1 MDQGIRKILKT
12 RPVDDANH
20 DEQSSMDVD
29 AVPPQPEA
37 PATETTTSA
46 MDVVQEPAQ
55 PAPTGHTVGEAAEP
69 SSTPPTAEELRL
81 MRLRRF
87 GAAPSTSESPK
98 SETGGATGAPG
109 TPKTGSSTPISI
121 SVSPAVTTSGSPTN
135 TGSASSGSHLSSLNS
150 RLVPPATPFNTPSAT
165 PTEHSM
171 ISSSPVSTT
180 PGKSPTSIS
189 TKVTG
194 AHTPSAQPID
204 YNTWLHR
211 TICQVFHAKTLSPV
225 SGPIHSSTSFGS
237 EPSDNPSKYHV
248 FDMQFVLDDHASQ
261 GNSSSSME
269 LSTPSSSAPSATQF
283 NLDDI
288 DMIVMQILSTPE
300 SALPAKFKIFDYL
313 AHCLSRLD
321 VVRRAHNNPAQ
332 ATDPS
337 GSHPLVEM
345 ANRIYGFFSLVSL
358 SAPLFAAISDSLVA
372 NPEYVSEQYVRVLG
386 SDKLSKEHLIG
397 ITNAIGD
404 SHLAIVFEPVFM
416 RCAALAR
423 KHSAQVQ
430 FDSKSQRP
438 IKAFRQLVTAGKAMV
453 DVLVHHPRWTVK
465 VGGTGRDVDLT
476 LVGCLLSYTPLFALM
491 RVDTMGTL
499 TATLPAATL
508 GDMILDVIKSAK
520 EPALDWLSMALLKNK
535 DALKMGAAE
544 SLSSTGS
551 ANSLATALL
560 KIAKP
565 FMDRSATDK
574 NRYAN
579 FDANFLIRSH
589 RLGGFFDSSDTHIVA
604 DKQTFE
610 EWRSTFTVGNM
621 ARLDDSQMEESD
633 VSALAAYQ
641 PTFITESFHMT
652 LLAMILQSRTYR
664 IYADVFERHAETKRL
679 EMNAGAQGQAESL
692 GRIKSVL
699 EDVIFAP
706 SHFPEAFLF
715 WEMVGIWL
723 ARVASTPDGTPLS
736 GAPRFEPPRLP
747 LPATPPKAYQCLPE
761 VIIEYYANFFMF
773 AALYWEK
780 FADQVHTD
788 VMNSIV
794 TLLASPQYVKN
805 PHIRVKMVQV
815 LTVLMPRGKGGR
827 LHPTLVSPFDSNF
840 VVENLGVALTNLY
853 VDVERTGS
861 ASQFYDRLNARHE
874 LSSILVFLWSDRPGH
889 KEAIVKFWQ
898 AHPETFKSFVDKL
911 LNDSIFLLDEGRSKL
926 LESHAAFQK
935 LESGSSITGA
945 ERKELK
951 ETADRAA
958 RQTRSYMVLLRESL
972 KIFSMVAVPHASL
985 FMQANM
991 HERLATSLNYCLY
1004 QIHGP
1009 KRHELA
1015 TADAAKYDF
1024 DPAWIIDKLCTSI
1037 LAFASA
1043 EPAFVEQIA
1052 KDTRSYSAELYA
1064 NAATYL
1070 SVYPANDSQF
1080 MPKAWDA
1087 MSERIKQCT
1096 QHAEEL
1102 EEELGDIPD
1111 DFLDPLMSTLMTDP
1125 VILPSSRITIDR
1137 ATIERALLAD
1147 PIDPYN
1153 RSPLTVEQLIPDTE
1167 LKAKIDAF
1175 IAERRRK

>member
-1 MDQGIRKILKT
+1 
-12 RPVDDANH
+12 
-20 DEQSSMDVD
+20 MDVD
-29 AVPPQPEA
+29 PVAAQPEVSAPEA
-37 PATETTTSA
+37 PSTP
-46 MDVVQEPAQ
+46 MDVTQDTPQ
-55 PAPTGHTVGEAAEP
+55 PAPTGHSTAESTEV

-87 GAAPSTSESPK
+87 GGPATTSESPK
-98 SETGGATGAPG
+98 ADASNAQGSSG
-109 TPKTGSSTPISI
+109 TAKTSTSTPISI
-121 SVSPAVTTSGSPTN
+121 SVSPAAAVAGSPTN
-135 TGSASSGSHLSSLNS
+135 ASSSPSGSNPSSLNP
-150 RLVPPATPFNTPSAT
+150 RLLPSATPFNTPSAT
-165 PTEHSM
+165 PIEASLM
-171 ISSSPVSTT
+171 SVSPASTT
-180 PGKSPTSIS
+180 TGKSPTSIVAKLS
-189 TKVTG
+189 G
-194 AHTPSAQPID
+194 AASPAAQPVD

-211 TICQVFHAKTLSPV
+211 TICQVFHVKTNSPA
-225 SGPIHSSTSFGS
+225 SGPSSSSTSFGS
-237 EPSDNPSKYHV
+237 DPADNPSKYHI
-248 FDMQFVLDDHASQ
+248 FDAQFVLDDHASL

-269 LSTPSSSAPSATQF
+269 LSTPSPALPSTAHFT
-283 NLDDI
+283 LDDL
-288 DMIVMQILSTPE
+288 DMIVMNILSTPE
-300 SALPAKFKIFDYL
+300 SKMPSKFRLFDYL

-321 VVRRAHNNPAQ
+321 VFRRSHSLPAQ
-332 ATDPS
+332 ATEPN
-337 GSHPLVEM
+337 GPQPLLEM
-345 ANRIYGFFSLVSL
+345 ANRLYGYFSLLLV
-358 SAPLFAAISDSLVA
+358 SAPLFAAISDSLA
-372 NPEYVSEQYVRVLG
+372 KNPEYTAEQFVRVLG
-386 SDKLSKEHLIG
+386 ADHISKEHLVG
-397 ITNAIGD
+397 IVGAIGEKN
-404 SHLAIVFEPVFM
+404 LATVFEPIYTH
-416 RCAALAR
+416 CAALCR
-423 KHSAQVQ
+423 KNAAQVR
-430 FDSKSQRP
+430 FDSKNQRP
-438 IKAFRQLVTAGKAMV
+438 VKAFRHLVASGKALV
-453 DVLVHHPRWTVK
+453 EVLVHHPRWTVQA
-465 VGGTGRDVDLT
+465 GATGRDVDLT
-476 LVGCLLSYTPLFALM
+476 LLGCVLTYTPLFSLL
-491 RVDTMGTL
+491 RTDTAGVMTP
-499 TATLPAATL
+499 ASPAAMYGEL
-508 GDMILDVIKSAK
+508 ILEIIKSAK

-544 SLSSTGS
+544 TLSSTGS
-551 ANSLATALL
+551 SNSLATAML

-565 FMDRSATDK
+565 FMDRSTADK

-579 FDANFLIRSH
+579 FDANYLIRSN
-589 RLGGFFDSSDTHIVA
+589 RLGAFFDSSDTHIVA
-604 DKQTFE
+604 DKQAFE
-610 EWRSTFTVGNM
+610 SWRSTFTVGHM
-621 ARLDDSQMEESD
+621 RLDDSQMEESD
-633 VSALAAYQ
+633 SNALAPYQ

-652 LLAMILQSRTYR
+652 LMALILQNRVYR
-664 IYADVFERHAETKRL
+664 IYADVFERHAETARADMGL
-679 EMNAGAQGQAESL
+679 MGAPQQLESL
-692 GRIKSVL
+692 ARVKAII

-706 SHFPEAFLF
+706 SHFQEAFLF

-736 GAPRFEPPRLP
+736 GATRFDPPKLP

-761 VIIEYYANFFMF
+761 VIIEFFANFFMF

-840 VVENLGVALTNLY
+840 VVENLGIALTNLY

-898 AHPETFKSFVDKL
+898 AHPESFKSFADKL

-935 LESGSSITGA
+935 LEA
-945 ERKELK
+945 NPNLPANERKELR
-951 ETADRAA
+951 ETADRGM

-972 KIFSMVAVPHASL
+972 KIFWMVAVPHASL
-985 FMQANM
+985 FMQAHL

-1015 TADAAKYDF
+1015 LADASKYDF
-1024 DPAWIIDKLCTSI
+1024 DPAWVIDKLCTSI
-1037 LAFASA
+1037 LAFASND
-1043 EPAFVEQIA
+1043 PTFVEFIA
-1052 KDTRSYSAELYA
+1052 KDTRSYTAELYA
-1064 NAATYL
+1064 NAASYL
-1070 SVYPANDSQF
+1070 AVHPAKDSQF
-1080 MPKAWDA
+1080 MPKAWHA

-1175 IAERRRK
+1175 IAEKRRK

>member
-1 MDQGIRKILKT
+1 
-12 RPVDDANH
+12 
-20 DEQSSMDVD
+20 MDVD
-29 AVPPQPEA
+29 PAAPQPEV
-37 PATETTTSA
+37 SA
-46 MDVVQEPAQ
+46 IESPSTPMDVTQDAPQ
-55 PAPTGHTVGEAAEP
+55 PAVTGHTTVESTEA

-81 MRLRRF
+81 MRMRRF
-87 GAAPSTSESPK
+87 GGPATPSEPPK
-98 SETGGATGAPG
+98 SDANNAQATSG
-109 TPKTGSSTPISI
+109 TAKTSTSTPISI
-121 SVSPAVTTSGSPTN
+121 SVSPAAAVAGSPTH
-135 TGSASSGSHLSSLNS
+135 ASSSPSGSTPSSLNP
-150 RLVPPATPFNTPSAT
+150 RLLPSATPFNTPSAT
-165 PTEHSM
+165 PIE
-171 ISSSPVSTT
+171 SSIMSVSPVSTT
-180 PGKSPTSIS
+180 PGKSPTSIVAKLSSAS
-189 TKVTG
+189 TPT
-194 AHTPSAQPID
+194 AQPVD

-211 TICQVFHAKTLSPV
+211 TICQVFHVKSNSPA
-225 SGPIHSSTSFGS
+225 SGPSSSSTSFGS
-237 EPSDNPSKYHV
+237 DPADNPSKYHI
-248 FDMQFVLDDHASQ
+248 FDAQFVLDDHASF

-269 LSTPSSSAPSATQF
+269 LSNPSTTTPSATHF
-283 NLDDI
+283 TLDDL
-288 DMIVMQILSTPE
+288 DMIVMNILSTPE
-300 SALPAKFKIFDYL
+300 SKLPGKFKIFDYL
-313 AHCLSRLD
+313 AHSLSRLD
-321 VVRRAHNNPAQ
+321 VFRRSHALPPQAIDPAGPQ
-332 ATDPS
+332 
-337 GSHPLVEM
+337 PLVEM
-345 ANRIYGFFSLVSL
+345 ANRIYGYFSLLSV
-358 SAPLFAAISDSLVA
+358 SAPLFAAISDSLA
-372 NPEYVSEQYVRVLG
+372 KNPEYIAEQYVRVLG
-386 SDKLSKEHLIG
+386 ADHISKEHLLG
-397 ITNAIGD
+397 IVGAIGETN
-404 SHLAIVFEPVFM
+404 LATVFEPVYM
-416 RCAALAR
+416 HCAALCR
-423 KHSAQVQ
+423 KNAAQIR

-438 IKAFRQLVTAGKAMV
+438 VKAFRHLVASGKALV
-453 DVLVHHPRWTVK
+453 EVLVHHPRWSVK
-465 VGGTGRDVDLT
+465 AGGTGRDVDLT
-476 LVGCLLSYTPLFALM
+476 LLGYILSYTPLFALL
-491 RVDTMGTL
+491 RADTAGAMT
-499 TATLPAATL
+499 PASPASMYGEL
-508 GDMILDVIKSAK
+508 ILEIIKSAK

-544 SLSSTGS
+544 TLSTTGS
-551 ANSLATALL
+551 SNSLATAML

-565 FMDRSATDK
+565 FMDRSADK

-579 FDANFLIRSH
+579 FDANYFIRSS

-610 EWRSTFTVGNM
+610 AWRATFTVGQM
-621 ARLDDSQMEESD
+621 RLNDSQMEESD
-633 VSALAAYQ
+633 SNALAPYQ

-652 LLAMILQSRTYR
+652 LMALILQNRVYR
-664 IYADVFERHAETKRL
+664 IYADVFERHAEMKRA
-679 EMNAGAQGQAESL
+679 EMDQLSGQLVAQMESL
-692 GRIKSVL
+692 GRVKAVL

-706 SHFPEAFLF
+706 SHFQEAFLF

-736 GAPRFEPPRLP
+736 GATRFEPPKLP
-747 LPATPPKAYQCLPE
+747 LPAVPPKAYQCLPE
-761 VIIEYYANFFMF
+761 VIIEFFANFFMF

-827 LHPTLVSPFDSNF
+827 LHAALVSPFDSNF
-840 VVENLGVALTNLY
+840 VVENLGIALTNLY

-898 AHPETFKSFVDKL
+898 AHPESFKSFADKL

-935 LESGSSITGA
+935 LESNPNLPA
-945 ERKELK
+945 NERKELR
-951 ETADRAA
+951 ETADRGM
-958 RQTRSYMVLLRESL
+958 RQTRSYMVLLKESL
-972 KIFSMVAVPHASL
+972 KIFWMVAVPHASL
-985 FMQANM
+985 FMQAHL

-1015 TADAAKYDF
+1015 LADASKYDF
-1024 DPAWIIDKLCTSI
+1024 DPAWVIDKLCTSI
-1037 LAFASA
+1037 LAFASND
-1043 EPAFVEQIA
+1043 PTFIDFIA
-1052 KDTRSYSAELYA
+1052 KDTRSYTAELYA

-1070 SVYPANDSQF
+1070 AVHPASDSQF
-1080 MPKAWDA
+1080 MPKAWNA
-1087 MSERIKQCT
+1087 MSERLKQCT

-1175 IAERRRK
+1175 IAEKRKK